1 MTNNEYLKK
10 LLTFKIDD
18 KKVRIINSV
27 YGTELP
33 DIIQRMISGSNKTVF
48 LDDNIRILSFD
59 EIINAEKELHVDF
72 KSNQI
77 IPLVDCGENDFIVY
91 HFFDKIW
98 SKFDIV
104 DETVFKKKNSLQELL
119 I

>member
-1 MTNNEYLKK
+1 MLVKK
-10 LLTFKIDD
+10 
-18 KKVRIINSV
+18 NP
-27 YGTELP
+27 YGLIKCNLALNATHVLAILP
-33 DIIQRMISGSNKTVF
+33 VFSGISGSNKTVF

-98 SKFDIV
+98 SKFNIV